1 MARKQSEAELA
12 LESLREMFLQN
23 RCDIDIAD
31 HECIE
36 PAFKLAEGEWRTLYS
51 DLKNDTLVVVVYDLK
66 DATPTLA
73 MRRFPGCLVGNIR
86 NLSIDKDSPNS
97 LYYKFR
103 IKLTPACR
111 ALLVAGKADNP
122 DFAWD
127 LDESKF
133 LESSAYQ
140 VFAGDG
146 LLDEISERMA
156 PWASEETPQVRYMCV
171 FSNAP
176 RRGFNFSQSL
186 FLALHVDPRQKT
198 GKGKTQDEAAGG
210 QSQCQ

>member
-1 MARKQSEAELA
+1 MTDWPFVRATRPCRPTFSFRISFAVLQSLHHQSGPTSQSRLPADFAR
-12 LESLREMFLQN
+12 
-23 RCDIDIAD
+23 
-31 HECIE
+31 
-36 PAFKLAEGEWRTLYS
+36 
-51 DLKNDTLVVVVYDLK
+51 
-66 DATPTLA
+66 DAML
-73 MRRFPGCLVGNIR
+73 I
-86 NLSIDKDSPNS
+86 DSPNS

-122 DFAWD
+122 EFAWD

-176 RRGFNFSQSL
+176 RRGFNFSQFL